1 MPKLIYVA
9 TNFDNYRRAR
19 QFIAFFKSFDIVPSF
34 DWTPF
39 ADRIYANNLPRET
52 DHGEL
57 SRKAIFEVAGLETCA
72 YLMVILPGGSGTNFE
87 LGVCYRRFIDR
98 PESMYYP
105 LPITILDETPGS
117 LVSFHHLP
125 NINYTNSV
133 AIAVTRVL
141 KYFGVS
147 DLEIGT
153 ALSSQAYSE
162 LIRPSLESR
171 TCDGPASS
179 Q

>member
-39 ADRIYANNLPRET
+39 ADKIYANNLPRET
-52 DHGEL
+52 DHGQL
-57 SRKAIFEVAGLETCA
+57 SRKAVFEVAGLESCD
-72 YLMVILPGGSGTNFE
+72 YLMVVLPGGGGTNFE
-87 LGVCYRRFIDR
+87 LGVCYSKFANR
-98 PESMYYP
+98 PEAMHQR
-105 LPITILDETPGS
+105 LPITILDETSGS

-125 NINYTNSV
+125 GINYTKSI

-141 KYFGVS
+141 EHFGIS

-162 LIRPSLESR
+162 LIRPC
-171 TCDGPASS
+171 T